1 MRDDCSLNTT
11 ERVVDVIGQ
20 RHAGASGG
28 VSNTCDRSLDK
39 TASVVGTIGQG
50 HPGARGE
57 VPDRDNRSLRKPAR
71 VAMMALLSLTVL
83 VSCSSIPPDAQRTGA
98 KYGIGT
104 PLTDQDLAA
113 WNIDVAPD
121 GRGLPAGSGDVA
133 TGAHVFAAKCA
144 ACHGAQGEGGL
155 GDPLIGGQGTLMSA
169 KPKRTV
175 GSYWPYAT
183 TLFDYIR
190 RAMPFNAPESLSAD
204 EVYAVS
210 AFLLNQNGIVPANT
224 RLDAASLPR
233 VVMPNRDG
241 FVADPRPGR
250 L

>member
-1 MRDDCSLNTT
+1 MPEKRF
-11 ERVVDVIGQ
+11 
-20 RHAGASGG
+20 GASG
-28 VSNTCDRSLDK
+28 
-39 TASVVGTIGQG
+39 ASRMRVRTG
-50 HPGARGE
+50 
-57 VPDRDNRSLRKPAR
+57 LRIRAR
-71 VAMMALLSLTVL
+71 VRLAASLALLALA
-83 VSCSSIPPDAQRTGA
+83 SCASISPDARNSTTTHD
-98 KYGIGT
+98 IGT
-104 PLTDQDLAA
+104 PLTDSQLAA

-133 TGAHVFAAKCA
+133 TGARVFAAQCA
-144 ACHGAQGEGGL
+144 ACHGARGEGGL
-155 GDPLIGGQGTLMSA
+155 GDPLVGGHGTLASA

-190 RAMPFNAPESLSAD
+190 RAMPYNAPESLSAD

-241 FVADPRPGR
+241 FVPDPRPGR

>member
-1 MRDDCSLNTT
+1 MR
-11 ERVVDVIGQ
+11 E
-20 RHAGASGG
+20 
-28 VSNTCDRSLDK
+28 
-39 TASVVGTIGQG
+39 
-50 HPGARGE
+50 ARL
-57 VPDRDNRSLRKPAR
+57 RRKPAR
-71 VAMMALLSLTVL
+71 VALAALLSLTAL
-83 VSCSSIPPDAQRTGA
+83 TSCSSVAPSARNAPASHD
-98 KYGIGT
+98 IGT
-104 PLTDQDLAA
+104 PLTAQDLAA
-113 WNIDVAPD
+113 WNIDIAPN

-133 TGAHVFAAKCA
+133 TGAHIFAAKCA
-144 ACHGAQGEGGL
+144 ACHGAQGQGGL
-155 GDPLIGGQGTLMSA
+155 GDQLIGGQGTLTSA

-190 RAMPFNAPESLSAD
+190 RAMPYTAPQSLSAD
-204 EVYAVS
+204 EVYALS
-210 AFLLNQNGIVPANT
+210 AYLLNQNGIVPANT

>member
-1 MRDDCSLNTT
+1 MR
-11 ERVVDVIGQ
+11 EKRF
-20 RHAGASGG
+20 GASG
-28 VSNTCDRSLDK
+28 
-39 TASVVGTIGQG
+39 ASRMRVRTG
-50 HPGARGE
+50 
-57 VPDRDNRSLRKPAR
+57 LRIRAR
-71 VAMMALLSLTVL
+71 VRLAASLALLALA
-83 VSCSSIPPDAQRTGA
+83 SCASISPDARNSTPTHD
-98 KYGIGT
+98 IGT
-104 PLTDQDLAA
+104 PLTDSQLAA

-133 TGAHVFAAKCA
+133 TGARVFAAQCA
-144 ACHGAQGEGGL
+144 ACHGARGEGGL
-155 GDPLIGGQGTLMSA
+155 GDPLVGGHGTLASA

-190 RAMPFNAPESLSAD
+190 RAMPYNAPESLSAD

-210 AFLLNQNGIVPANT
+210 AFLLNQNGIVQANT

-241 FVADPRPGR
+241 FVPDPRPGR

>member
-1 MRDDCSLNTT
+1 MRK
-11 ERVVDVIGQ
+11 G
-20 RHAGASGG
+20 
-28 VSNTCDRSLDK
+28 RSMR
-39 TASVVGTIGQG
+39 TPV
-50 HPGARGE
+50 
-57 VPDRDNRSLRKPAR
+57 R
-71 VAMMALLSLTVL
+71 VALAALLSLTAL
-83 VSCSSIPPDAQRTGA
+83 ASCSSIAPGGQYAEASHD
-98 KYGIGT
+98 IGT
-104 PLTDQDLAA
+104 SVTDQDLAA

-133 TGAHVFAAKCA
+133 TGAHLFAAKCA
-144 ACHGAQGEGGL
+144 ACHGAQGQGGL
-155 GDPLIGGQGTLMSA
+155 GDPLIGGQGTLASA

-190 RAMPFNAPESLSAD
+190 RAMPYNAPESLSAD
-204 EVYAVS
+204 EVYALS

-233 VVMPNRDG
+233 VVMPNHNG
-241 FVADPRPGR
+241 FVVDPRPGR

>member
-1 MRDDCSLNTT
+1 MHD
-11 ERVVDVIGQ
+11 
-20 RHAGASGG
+20 
-28 VSNTCDRSLDK
+28 
-39 TASVVGTIGQG
+39 G
-50 HPGARGE
+50 H
-57 VPDRDNRSLRKPAR
+57 RKITPAR
-71 VAMMALLSLTVL
+71 TALATLLSLAML
-83 VSCSSIPPDAQRTGA
+83 ASCASSAPVAPVAQHTGA
-98 KYGIGT
+98 AHEIGT
-104 PLTDQDLAA
+104 PLTEQDLAA

-144 ACHGAQGEGGL
+144 ACHGAQGQGGL
-155 GDPLIGGQGTLMSA
+155 GDALVGGQGTLASA
-169 KPKRTV
+169 KPRRTV

-190 RAMPFNAPESLSAD
+190 RAMPYNAPESLSAD

-210 AFLLNQNGIVPANT
+210 AFLLNQNGIVPPNT

-233 VVMPNRDG
+233 VVMPNRGG

>member
-1 MRDDCSLNTT
+1 MRKGRSMRTPV
-11 ERVVDVIGQ
+11 R
-20 RHAGASGG
+20 GA
-28 VSNTCDRSLDK
+28 L
-39 TASVVGTIGQG
+39 A
-50 HPGARGE
+50 
-57 VPDRDNRSLRKPAR
+57 
-71 VAMMALLSLTVL
+71 ALLSLTAL
-83 VSCSSIPPDAQRTGA
+83 ASCSSIAPGGQYAEASHD
-98 KYGIGT
+98 IGT
-104 PLTDQDLAA
+104 SVTDQDLAA

-133 TGAHVFAAKCA
+133 TGAHLFAAKCA
-144 ACHGAQGEGGL
+144 ACHGAQGQGGL
-155 GDPLIGGQGTLMSA
+155 GDPLIGGQGTLASA

-190 RAMPFNAPESLSAD
+190 RAMPYNAPESLSAD

-233 VVMPNRDG
+233 VVMPNHDG

>member
-1 MRDDCSLNTT
+1 MRD
-11 ERVVDVIGQ
+11 G
-20 RHAGASGG
+20 
-28 VSNTCDRSLDK
+28 RSP
-39 TASVVGTIGQG
+39 I
-50 HPGARGE
+50 RM
-57 VPDRDNRSLRKPAR
+57 RAR
-71 VAMMALLSLTVL
+71 VALIALLSLAAL
-83 VSCSSIPPDAQRTGA
+83 ASCSTIAPGGQDTEVSHD
-98 KYGIGT
+98 IGT
-104 PLTDQDLAA
+104 PLTEQDLTA

-133 TGAHVFAAKCA
+133 TGAHVFATKCS

-155 GDPLIGGQGTLMSA
+155 GDQLVGGQGTLTGV

-190 RAMPFNAPESLSAD
+190 RAMPYNAPESLSAD

-210 AFLLNQNGIVPANT
+210 AFLLNRNGIVPANT
-224 RLDAASLPR
+224 TLDAASLPR
-233 VVMPNRDG
+233 VVMPNRGG
-241 FVADPRPGR
+241 FVTDPRPER